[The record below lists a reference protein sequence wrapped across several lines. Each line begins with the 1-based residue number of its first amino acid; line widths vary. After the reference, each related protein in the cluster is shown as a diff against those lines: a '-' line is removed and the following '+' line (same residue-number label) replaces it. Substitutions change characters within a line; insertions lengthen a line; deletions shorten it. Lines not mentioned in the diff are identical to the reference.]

1 MNIKKS
7 IPLAEEPDEL
17 VQNLSDFLRE
27 VGYSNSFLDPPSK
40 NRGEVEL
47 WQIMTRAMLNPLSLE
62 SKMFAD
68 NLAPIKEE
76 KERFEQM

>member
-1 MNIKKS
+1 MLLDYMNVKNS
-7 IPLAEEPDEL
+7 LPQAEEPDEL
-17 VQNLSDFLRE
+17 VENLSDFLRE

-62 SKMFAD
+62 SKMFQD
-68 NLAPIKEE
+68 NLTPVKEA
-76 KERFEQM
+76 K